1 MPKQGHAVCLAAGR
15 AHPKLRA
22 GRRYTVRRIHS
33 DGDLSLADAA
43 TGEAIVNLY
52 GAERFED
59 PSLLAP
65 AEEAEELPALHC
77 ALYLGREPGVVCAV
91 LEAHGEV
98 SGEGGVR
105 VRGRGLRGRGRPR
118 LWGSTYPSPSPNPNP
133 NPNPTPN
140 PNPNPQKVRRPL
152 VLLKCHL

>member
-1 MPKQGHAVCLAAGR
+1 MPKEGHAVCLAAGR

-22 GRRYTVRRIHS
+22 GRRYTVRRINS
-33 DGDLSLADAA
+33 GFGLSLYLADAA
-43 TGEAIVNLY
+43 TGEEID
-52 GAERFED
+52 GSFED

-105 VRGRGLRGRGRPR
+105 VRGRGLRGRGRLR
-118 LWGSTYPSPSPNPNP
+118 LRGQGQGSS
-133 NPNPTPN
+133 
-140 PNPNPQKVRRPL
+140 
-152 VLLKCHL
+152 

>member
-1 MPKQGHAVCLAAGR
+1 MQEWFRPGA
-15 AHPKLRA
+15 
-22 GRRYTVRRIHS
+22 
-33 DGDLSLADAA
+33 LSLADAA
-43 TGEAIVNLY
+43 TGEHIDGY
-52 GAERFED
+52 FQD

-105 VRGRGLRGRGRPR
+105 VRGRGLRGRGRLR
-118 LWGSTYPSPSPNPNP
+118 LRGQGQGSS
-133 NPNPTPN
+133 
-140 PNPNPQKVRRPL
+140 
-152 VLLKCHL
+152 

>member
-22 GRRYTVRRIHS
+22 GRRYTVRVIKY
-33 DGDLSLADAA
+33 GDWLYLADAA
-43 TGEAIVNLY
+43 TGEAID
-52 GAERFED
+52 GRFED

-65 AEEAEELPALHC
+65 VEEAKELPALHC
-77 ALYLGREPGVVCAV
+77 ALYLGREPGVVCAM

-118 LWGSTYPSPSPNPNP
+118 LRGQATLP
-133 NPNPTPN
+133 
-140 PNPNPQKVRRPL
+140 
-152 VLLKCHL
+152 

>member
-1 MPKQGHAVCLAAGR
+1 MPKEGHAVCLAAGR
-15 AHPKLRA
+15 AHPKLRV
-22 GRRYTVRRIHS
+22 GRRYTVTRLLS
-33 DGDLSLADAA
+33 AGDFSLADAA
-43 TGEAIVNLY
+43 TGEEID
-52 GAERFED
+52 GSFED

-105 VRGRGLRGRGRPR
+105 VRGRGLRGRGRLR
-118 LWGSTYPSPSPNPNP
+118 LRG
-133 NPNPTPN
+133 
-140 PNPNPQKVRRPL
+140 QGQG
-152 VLLKCHL
+152 HG